1 MPNDHVAFTFLGQT
15 VVDQLT
21 GLKGIVQYIDEFH
34 SGTIHCSVQPKGD
47 GEKIPDGYNI
57 DWQQLVL
64 QVDGPSIEVTPV
76 PDPTDYLGKK
86 VRDKITGYEGTAT
99 HRHTHV
105 NGCETYFVEGA
116 FNHAVGKTITVRA
129 FAMDLIDLTPKVEE
143 AKPVETPP
151 KRTGCASVKADRL

>member
-1 MPNDHVAFTFLGQT
+1 MTERHVAFTFLGQT
-15 VVDQLT
+15 VIDQLT

-47 GEKIPDGYNI
+47 GDKVPDGYNI

-76 PDPTDYLGKK
+76 PDPTDYLGKRVK
-86 VRDKITGYEGTAT
+86 DKITDFEGVAT

-105 NGCETYFVEGA
+105 NGCETYYVEGKY
-116 FNHAVGKTITVRA
+116 NPTVGKSHMFRV
-129 FAMDLIDLTPKVEE
+129 FAMDLIDLSPKVEE
-143 AKPVETPP
+143 PKPVETPL
-151 KRTGCASVKADRL
+151 KRTGCASVKAERF